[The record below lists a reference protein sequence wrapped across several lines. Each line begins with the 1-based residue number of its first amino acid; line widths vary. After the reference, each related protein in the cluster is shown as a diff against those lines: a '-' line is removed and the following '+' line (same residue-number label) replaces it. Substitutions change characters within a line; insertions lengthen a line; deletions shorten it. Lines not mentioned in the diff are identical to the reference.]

1 MRVTTTLLLTL
12 LWLCQA
18 VQAQPLNLL
27 ASTIELHLE
36 AGKDVNHII
45 KGEGTLL
52 QVASKQKNEKLIKL
66 LLASG
71 ADPNLISKADDQPP
85 LTLAIRLD
93 NLEILDLLIEK
104 GADINSEDSLGH
116 TPLFK
121 TLRPDRPT
129 TRKYLLDRGANID
142 KALNDGVSAVVKATS
157 IRNFSAIAQL
167 VDNNASINAK
177 MISRVACDYC
187 HVAEGRDICEN
198 PGTPSLAGQHADYI
212 AKQLA
217 DYHSNTRESY
227 TKSAISKALVDRF
240 NLELGQYYENL
251 PRQRNLPTGSTQL
264 LEKGKA
270 LYNNNCASCHG
281 ADGIETQNSLT
292 PTLAGLNS
300 LYVNSQLKAYQ
311 SGERD
316 NDPDSVMRKVAAE
329 LDRDQIFQVS
339 EYIQNLY

>member
-12 LWLCQA
+12 LFSCHSVL
-18 VQAQPLNLL
+18 AQPLNML

-36 AGKDVNHII
+36 AGNNVNHII

-52 QVASKQKNEKLIKL
+52 QVASKKKNAKLIKL
-66 LLASG
+66 LLSSG

-104 GADINSEDSLGH
+104 GADINGEDSLGH

-121 TLRPDRPT
+121 TLRPDRPN
-129 TRKYLLDRGANID
+129 TRKYLIDKGANID
-142 KALNDGVSAVVKATS
+142 KSLPNGISAVIKATS

-167 VDNNASINAK
+167 VDNNASINAE

-212 AKQLA
+212 AKQLS

-227 TKSAISKALVDRF
+227 TKSPISKALVDRF
-240 NLELGQYYENL
+240 NAELGQYYENL
-251 PRQRNLPTGSTQL
+251 PRQRNLPTGSAQL
-264 LEKGKA
+264 LAKGKT
-270 LYNNNCASCHG
+270 LYKNNCASCHG
-281 ADGIETQNSLT
+281 ANGIDTQNSLT

-300 LYVNSQLKAYQ
+300 LYVNSQLKAYK

-316 NDPDSVMRKVAAE
+316 NDPDSVMRKIAADM
-329 LDRDQIFQVS
+329 DRDQIFEVS
-339 EYIQNLY
+339 EYIQTLY